1 MTRLTALVVA
11 CLAIASLGLQPP
23 PAVAL
28 GTTPQDPATD
38 PFFVAPADLA
48 ELTPGTVIR
57 KRKVSVN
64 LVGGG
69 GLGVPLVLASAY
81 QILVRSTDAK
91 DRPAAVT
98 ATLLVPVFGA
108 RRQLLAYQPATDSL
122 GAKCEPSYT
131 LQTGEEKE
139 AAFMALGLAKG
150 LTVVVPDHQGPRHAY
165 AAGRMAGHAVLDSIR
180 GALATPE
187 AKLAGAGTRVGMVGY
202 SGGAIAT
209 GWAAEL
215 HPTYAAELNVTGVV
229 SGGTPADLELAGSL
243 MDGSVS
249 GGLFLGASV
258 GMMREYPEL
267 KSILNDKGLAMVEAI
282 KDECSG
288 DLALNHAFASV
299 KDYSDHP
306 DPLRTPVAQTVLADN
321 KMGIGSTAPRAPVLL
336 WHSKF
341 DELIP
346 HPAAAELYQRW
357 CDRDG
362 RVQLV
367 TDYTSEH
374 VTGAA
379 VMAPEALLWL
389 FDRYDGKPL
398 GATCG

>member
-1 MTRLTALVVA
+1 MKRLAALLIA
-11 CLAIASLGLQPP
+11 CLLIASLGLQAP
-23 PAVAL
+23 PASAL
-28 GTTPQDPATD
+28 GTPPDPATD
-38 PFFVAPADLA
+38 PFYAAPANLA
-48 ELTPGTVIR
+48 ELQPGTVIR

-69 GLGVPLVLASAY
+69 GIGVPLVLATSY
-81 QILVRSTDAK
+81 QILVRSNDAK
-91 DRPAAVT
+91 DRPAAVA
-98 ATLLVPVFGA
+98 ATVLVPVFGA

-122 GAKCEPSYT
+122 GAQCEPSYT
-131 LQTGEEKE
+131 LQTGGEKE
-139 AAFMALGLAKG
+139 ATFMALGLAKG

-187 AKLAGAGTRVGMVGY
+187 AKLAGPGTKVGMIGY

-215 HPTYAAELNVTGVV
+215 HPTYAPELNVAGAV
-229 SGGTPADLELAGSL
+229 SGGTPADLELAGSF
-243 MDGSVS
+243 MDGSAFS
-249 GGLFLGASV
+249 GLFLGASL

-267 KSILNDKGLAMVEAI
+267 GSILNEKGRAFAEQI

-288 DLALNHAFASV
+288 ELALHAFQSV

-306 DPLRTPVAQTVLADN
+306 DPLRTQVAQTVLHEN
-321 KMGIGSTAPRAPVLL
+321 KMGVGSTAPRAPVLL

-346 HPAAAELYQRW
+346 HQAATELHQRW
-357 CDRDG
+357 CDRG
-362 RVQLV
+362 ARVRLV
-367 TDYTSEH
+367 TNYTSEH
-374 VTGAA
+374 VIGALLM
-379 VMAPEALLWL
+379 VPEALTWL
-389 FDRYDGKPL
+389 LDRYDGKPL
-398 GATCG
+398 GATCR